1 MRKNVQKFAVSF
13 EYPVIFT
20 ENVFSSNNSNF
31 VDALC
36 RLEPNRKQKFF
47 VVIDSGVA
55 EKWPGL
61 EQSIIK
67 YAQHYNSKLEL
78 LASPMTIPGG
88 EESKTNPEVLHS
100 LLKRLFDLSI
110 DRQSCLV
117 IIGGGAV
124 LDTAGYAAA
133 IVHRGVR
140 TLRMPT
146 TVLSQDDSGVGVKNG
161 INAFNTKNYLGTFW
175 PPFAVINDFRFI
187 DTLEPRD
194 KISGMAEAVK
204 VALIRDADFFDWIKS
219 HIRELNDFA
228 PAVLD
233 KMIYKA
239 ALLHQRHISLGG
251 DPFEMGNARPL
262 DFGHWAAHK
271 LESMTD
277 YRLRHGE
284 GVAIGMALDSR
295 YSVETGLLE
304 AGVDDFIYQLLK
316 DLGLPL
322 WDDVLLV
329 KNETGKPEILNGLKD
344 FQEHLGGE
352 LTVTLLEA
360 IGKGV
365 EVHQIDTDIVVRCI
379 HWLRDKGAR

>member
-1 MRKNVQKFAVSF
+1 M
-13 EYPVIFT
+13 
-20 ENVFSSNNSNF
+20 
-31 VDALC
+31 
-36 RLEPNRKQKFF
+36 
-47 VVIDSGVA
+47 VIDSGVA